1 MTRLEASLKTDGDQ
15 SHPITPFPL
24 SRSYLLLPSSSV
36 PPCLRGFPIP
46 TALPL
51 CLCGFPIP
59 PALPSL
65 CLDEVRP
72 QRHRGKSGK
81 RRVRRTIEVS
91 TWRAYTGNGS
101 ESLSP
106 DHSISTFPLLF
117 SPPLFL
123 CASVASDSH
132 TSSSVPPWLPI
143 PTPLPLCLCVSV
155 AFRFPQLYRPSA
167 SVVSS

>member
-1 MTRLEASLKTDGDQ
+1 MGINLTRSLHFHFPAPIFSSLFLCASVSPWLSD
-15 SHPITPFPL
+15 SH
-24 SRSYLLLPSSSV
+24 SSSSV
-36 PPCLRGFPIP
+36 PLW
-46 TALPL
+46 LSDS
-51 CLCGFPIP
+51 

-143 PTPLPLCLCVSV
+143 AHLFLCLCVS
-155 AFRFPQLYRPSA
+155 PWLSD
-167 SVVSS
+167 SHSSTVPLPLWSLP